1 MWNFKYS
8 IFDIQHLIFD
18 IQYLISNIISNIR
31 NGKGGKSGWFDHCEW
46 NVLQICKC
54 GKCGRSG
61 KCVTNWHWQNCNWNF
76 NCNCN
81 CNWNQLLRCNVPRN
95 WDYFYLIKIL
105 KCIVIIDWNT
115 YIVVIQ
121 LCIWN
126 ANAVIH
132 HFVFKSLNVIVIL
145 ILIVIIIRHQSF
157 SKINLSCESKFVFKI
172 CCGF

>member
-54 GKCGRSG
+54 GKCG
-61 KCVTNWHWQNCNWNF
+61 KCVTNWHWQNPIFVGINKIIATRQNYQCNGACNCNWNF

-81 CNWNQLLRCNVPRN
+81 CNCNQLLRCNVPRN

-105 KCIVIIDWNT
+105 KCIVNIARI
-115 YIVVIQ
+115 
-121 LCIWN
+121 
-126 ANAVIH
+126 ANAVTITLYSR
-132 HFVFKSLNVIVIL
+132 VTM
-145 ILIVIIIRHQSF
+145 
-157 SKINLSCESKFVFKI
+157 
-172 CCGF
+172 